1 MARVE
6 NRSIIDRS
14 DREPDAVEPNP
25 DGYVAKYLGGH
36 PAYPPEKNC
45 RIFVKPEF
53 VELNGGLDLRIRY
66 EKIKDVGTVSSQ
78 NNGLGD
84 VVGLGAFGLLPQH
97 HKYMGLTIEDDGV
110 DRTLV
115 FEVKGWLWD
124 EMDATVHDHPVLQA
138 HIYTRMTRVKRA
150 IIFHRTELLSGQS
163 IRPTST
169 VS

>member
-1 MARVE
+1 MARVQ

-14 DREPDAVEPNP
+14 DRETDVVEPNP
-25 DGYVAKYLGGH
+25 DGYDAKYLGGH

-53 VELNGGLDLRIRY
+53 VEIGGGLNLVIRY

-78 NNGLGD
+78 NTSLDD
-84 VVGLGAFGLLPQH
+84 VAGFGAFGLLPQR
-97 HKYMGLTIEDDGV
+97 HKYMGLTIEDEGV
-110 DRTLV
+110 GRTLV
-115 FEVKGWLWD
+115 FDVKGWLWD
-124 EMDATVHDHPVLQA
+124 EMDVTVHDHPVLQA

-150 IIFHRTELLSGQS
+150 IILHRTELLSRQS
-163 IRPTST
+163 MRPTST